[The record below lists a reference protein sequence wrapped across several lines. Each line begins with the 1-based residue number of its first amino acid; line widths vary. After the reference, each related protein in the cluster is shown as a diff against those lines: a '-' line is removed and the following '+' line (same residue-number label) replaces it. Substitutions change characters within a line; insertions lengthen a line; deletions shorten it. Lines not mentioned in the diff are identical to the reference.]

1 MGSLF
6 ERGNLAQRD
15 LAPRPGELML
25 FVDESGEHGMRKIN
39 PDFPILTIAGC
50 AFTLE
55 DYRAFEQDVIV
66 FKHDVLGDSAAP
78 LHSRDIRKWEGPFAN
93 IRPDDRPAVQKRISG
108 FMGRG
113 RFTLI
118 GVTIRK
124 DLLAGSYRSPRPP
137 YELAV
142 EYLLE
147 RYYAL
152 LHHNGMKGAVCPE
165 SRGKREDAAVAD
177 EYSRFR
183 KSGFHTTTPAEVQA
197 RLPGP
202 IMFGRKT
209 DGCCGLEA
217 ADLAAYPIAR
227 HVLDPAKVNPAFEVL
242 RSKFYAGNRATT
254 DYEYASADE
263 IRVGGAI
270 YLDRDEYEKAVA
282 SYGLKVFP

>member
-1 MGSLF
+1 LSF
-6 ERGNLAQRD
+6 TKRD
-15 LAPRPGELML
+15 LEPTPGELML
-25 FVDESGEHGMRKIN
+25 FVDESGEHGMRNIN
-39 PDFPILTIAGC
+39 PEFPILTIVGC
-50 AFTLE
+50 AFTLD
-55 DYRAFEQDVIV
+55 DYRAFESDVIA
-66 FKHDVLGDSAAP
+66 FKQDVLGDSAAS
-78 LHSRDIRKWEGPFAN
+78 LHSRDIRKWEGPFAK
-93 IRPDDRPAVQKRISG
+93 IRSEDRSAVQERISG

-113 RFTLI
+113 KFTI
-118 GVTIRK
+118 ISVTIRK
-124 DLLAGSYRSPRPP
+124 DLLGVSYHDPKPP

-152 LHHNGMKGAVCPE
+152 LRHSGMNGTICPE

-183 KSGFHTTTPAEVQA
+183 ESGFHKTTPAEVQA

-202 IMFGRKT
+202 IVFGRKT

-227 HVLDPAKVNPAFEVL
+227 YVLDPAKANPAFDVL
-242 RSKFYAGNRATT
+242 RPKLYAGNKATT
-254 DYEYASADE
+254 DYEHVSEDE
-263 IRVGGAI
+263 IWVDGSVYFGRAA
-270 YLDRDEYEKAVA
+270 YEKAVA